1 MLFGVQFIALGKVSY
16 IFIEEILNHPKQ
28 FQKRVTERTKS
39 TYTLRDNLLS
49 QLVAKQITLRLRNA
63 ISPVNN
69 IDI

>member
-1 MLFGVQFIALGKVSY
+1 MLFVVQFIALSKVSY

-28 FQKRVTERTKS
+28 LQKRVTYRTKS

-49 QLVAKQITLRLRNA
+49 QLVAKQITLRIRNA